1 MGSVRFPELQISISF
16 FWHQDHQG
24 FPFDRV
30 LVMFALNQNN
40 NLCSAKNGE
49 PRHSINLILATVPH
63 NVFLTSNGEIL

>member
-49 PRHSINLILATVPH
+49 SRHGINLILGHCAPQCVLSKCEK
-63 NVFLTSNGEIL
+63 VF

>member
-40 NLCSAKNGE
+40 NLCFAKNGDLATA
-49 PRHSINLILATVPH
+49 SISYSATVPR
-63 NVFLTSNGEIL
+63 NVF